1 MSTLN
6 PTEDIY
12 ITGPRYYLPPRKMSN
27 QDVIDWMGASFRP
40 TWISHRTGVEYR
52 HWATSEQ
59 ACSDL
64 AAICA
69 NDLMAHHDIDRKD
82 IDQLLLST
90 ISGDHPTPP
99 TSPLLLPK
107 IGFNDIG
114 VIDIGAACAGFTTGL
129 FTAACHL
136 LATRKNKLLISSE
149 IRSKFLAKKDLATT
163 ALFGDGSASCLISLK
178 KTRADFK
185 LLGARLGADPSVA
198 DIISIPAGGSKLPFH
213 EDSEQRGFL
222 HMQKGATLFVKG
234 VNIMSQSAVSF
245 LDTFQMDINDID
257 WLVPHQANRL
267 LMNAVAERVGLP
279 NEKLVS
285 TVEHTGN
292 TSGAS
297 VGIALAHLLERTELK
312 HGDKILLVS
321 AGAGGSAA
329 CALLERIEH

>member
-1 MSTLN
+1 MSTLRPN
-6 PTEDIY
+6 EDIF
-12 ITGPRYYLPPRKMSN
+12 ITGPRYYLPPRKLSN

-40 TWISHRTGVEYR
+40 SWISHRTGVEFR
-52 HWATSEQ
+52 HWARPDQ

-64 AAICA
+64 AAECA
-69 NDLMAHHDIDRKD
+69 NDLIDHYQIDRNT

-107 IGFNDIG
+107 IGFDDIG
-114 VIDIGAACAGFTTGL
+114 VIDIGAACAGFTTGI

-136 LATRKNKLLISSE
+136 LATRKSKLLVSSE

-163 ALFGDGSASCLISLK
+163 ALFGDGSAACLVSLQQDK
-178 KTRADFK
+178 ADFK

-198 DIISIPAGGSKLPFH
+198 DIISIPAGGSRLPFH
-213 EDSEQRGFL
+213 EDSEQRSYL

-234 VNIMSQSAVSF
+234 VNIMSQSATRF
-245 LDTFQMDINDID
+245 LDAFEMSLNDID

-267 LMNAVAERVGLP
+267 LMDAVVERLGLAP
-279 NEKLVS
+279 EKLVS
-285 TVEHTGN
+285 VVEHTGN

-297 VGIALAHLLERTELK
+297 VGIALGHLLEKPELRC
-312 HGDKILLVS
+312 GDKILLVS
-321 AGAGGSAA
+321 AGAGGSSA
-329 CALLERIEH
+329 CALMEYVGK